1 MKDRVIQVSLYDVIL
16 TCITLLMIFFA
27 FRSCEP
33 TPLNTKYVDQ
43 KRSIDS
49 LNYVILELK
58 TIQIILDDKILNSG
72 NKIDSL
78 SQEIVNTKTEI
89 LNTKNYYDK
98 KIRDARTYTPTQLD
112 KFFADRYKQVIYK
125 L

>member
-1 MKDRVIQVSLYDVIL
+1 MKDRVIQVPLYDVIL
-16 TCITLLMIFFA
+16 TCITLLMIFFT

-33 TPLNTKYVDQ
+33 TPQNTKYVDQ

-49 LNYVILELK
+49 LNNVILELQ
-58 TIQIILDDKILNSG
+58 TIQIVLDDKIINSG

-78 SQEIVNTKTEI
+78 SQEIINTKIII

-98 KIRDARTYTPTQLD
+98 KIRDIRTYTPTQLD
-112 KFFADRYKQVIYK
+112 KFFADRYKQVIY
-125 L
+125 